1 MEDKLIIELFWERDP
16 QALVHSQEKYGAYC
30 TAVAKN
36 ILENQED
43 AMECVN
49 DTLLYAWNAIPPA
62 RPEKLQFYLATVTR
76 NQALDRYRREH
87 AQKRGGGV
95 VNTAL
100 EELTECLSSGDSP
113 QELYQAKELEE
124 AINRFVRSLPA
135 RDGNIFIRRYFFLES
150 LDQIAERYGV
160 RKASLSVTLSRTRG
174 KLKKYLEK
182 EGFL

>member
-1 MEDKLIIELFWERDP
+1 MEDKQIVEQFWDRDP

-30 TAVAKN
+30 SCIARN
-36 ILENQED
+36 ILGNEED
-43 AMECVN
+43 AKECVN

-76 NQALDRYRREH
+76 NNALDRYRKDH

-95 VNTAL
+95 INTAM
-100 EELTECLSSGDSP
+100 EELAECMSDGDSP
-113 QELYQAKELEE
+113 QELYQAKELEMT
-124 AINRFVRSLPA
+124 INRFVRSLPA

-150 LDQIAERYGV
+150 PAEIGRRY
-160 RKASLSVTLSRTRG
+160 SMTNNHVTVSLSRTRA